1 MNPPIYATL
10 SSTKNKTNKP
20 SNQLYVNKERILMA
34 ALFLVVA
41 ALKGHKKLK
50 TFYYT
55 AVNKPEDSA

>member
-1 MNPPIYATL
+1 M
-10 SSTKNKTNKP
+10 
-20 SNQLYVNKERILMA
+20 NKEIILMA

-55 AVNKPEDSA
+55 TVNKPEDSA